1 MSGRGPGCAS
11 PTQINKEV
19 LQLLNR
25 FYKKTEDVC
34 VCVRVRDKQF
44 RLFLQTHFCVNVLVT
59 LQEDHIQIR
68 LHTHTTYTH
77 ARALTHNIHM
87 HTRTH
92 TRTHVHM
99 HRCWS
104 IPPRGVFAS
113 NAHTPTH
120 TRTHTHTH
128 IHTYTH
134 VHTYTRTIAQVLVD
148 PSTGRVRITSCGL
161 VDAIAG
167 DPTLTA
173 EHAEDGAHQAHR
185 ADISVGVESYCASAA
200 YPALWARFVVE

>member
-113 NAHTPTH
+113 PAADLWMPLRETPH
-120 TRTHTHTH
+120 SQQSMQRTVPTK
-128 IHTYTH
+128 
-134 VHTYTRTIAQVLVD
+134 RTGQTFRWVLNLIVPLQPIQHFGHD
-148 PSTGRVRITSCGL
+148 L
-161 VDAIAG
+161 
-167 DPTLTA
+167 
-173 EHAEDGAHQAHR
+173 
-185 ADISVGVESYCASAA
+185 
-200 YPALWARFVVE
+200 